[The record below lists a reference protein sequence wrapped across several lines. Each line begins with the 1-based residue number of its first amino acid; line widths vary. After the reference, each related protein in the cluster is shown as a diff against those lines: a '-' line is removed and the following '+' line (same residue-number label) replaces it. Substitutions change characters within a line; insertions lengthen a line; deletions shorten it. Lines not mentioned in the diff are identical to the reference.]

1 MHSCHARL
9 NSKKSDVE
17 VNILLENFQRIVKR
31 ITYSV
36 CFASMFFAIP
46 LMLITTG
53 DVLGRA
59 FFNKPIPGTLEL
71 SEYMLSIIIL
81 LGAAYTQQVKGHV
94 GVDFLTERFS
104 LKTRD
109 IIGIITTLAS
119 LCIITIMTWQGFIE
133 GIHEKTVS
141 DMLRVPQR
149 PFRLLVAIGGF
160 LLWMELFVDLLI
172 TIQRLVR
179 SK

>member
-1 MHSCHARL
+1 MERFES
-9 NSKKSDVE
+9 
-17 VNILLENFQRIVKR
+17 FQKVIRR

-36 CFASMFFAIP
+36 CAGGMFLAVP

-53 DVLGRA
+53 DVVSRG

-94 GVDFLTERFS
+94 GVDFLTKRFS
-104 LKTRD
+104 TRTQ
-109 IIGIITTLAS
+109 GILEILTTLAS
-119 LCIITIMTWQGFIE
+119 MFIITIMVWQGFVE

-141 DMLRVPQR
+141 DMLRVPQW
-149 PFRLLVAIGGF
+149 PFRLLVAVGG
-160 LLWMELFVDLLI
+160 LLLLLELLIDLLSAI
-172 TIQRLVR
+172 VKMGKQ
-179 SK
+179 

>member
-1 MHSCHARL
+1 MQQ
-9 NSKKSDVE
+9 
-17 VNILLENFQRIVKR
+17 LEGFQRVIRR

-36 CFASMFFAIP
+36 CAVGMFLAVP

-53 DVLGRA
+53 DVISRG

-94 GVDFLTERFS
+94 GVDFLTKKLS
-104 LKTRD
+104 TRTQN
-109 IIGIITTLAS
+109 ILEIFTTLAS
-119 LCIITIMTWQGFIE
+119 IFIIVIMVWQGFVE

-141 DMLRVPQR
+141 DMLRVPQW
-149 PFRLLVAIGGF
+149 PFRLLVAVGGF
-160 LLWMELFVDLLI
+160 LLLLELFIDLI
-172 TIQRLVR
+172 HAVARLGR
-179 SK
+179 K

>member
-1 MHSCHARL
+1 MERL
-9 NSKKSDVE
+9 AV
-17 VNILLENFQRIVKR
+17 FQKVIQR

-36 CFASMFFAIP
+36 CAMGMFLAIP

-53 DVLGRA
+53 DVISRG

-94 GVDFLTERFS
+94 GVDFLTKRFS
-104 LKTRD
+104 TRTQSV
-109 IIGIITTLAS
+109 IEIFTTLIS
-119 LCIITIMTWQGFIE
+119 MIIVVIIVWQGYVE

-141 DMLRVPQR
+141 DMLRVPQW
-149 PFRLLVAIGGF
+149 PFRLLVSVGGF
-160 LLWMELFVDLLI
+160 LLFLELFI
-172 TIQRLVR
+172 ALVNAIAR
-179 SK
+179 VGMGRK